1 MPEVNGAIV
10 ALDPHTGRVL
20 AMVGGFSFGASEFN
34 RATQASRQPGS
45 AFKPFVYAAALDSGF
60 TPAVL
65 YSMRLLSWSRAM
77 IRACGSRK
85 TTHAGFM
92 ACRPCGSAWK
102 KPKPDD
108 RPYGTGNRHE

>member
-1 MPEVNGAIV
+1 MGGTGRRAGPVWLEQMPEVNGAIV

-60 TPAVL
+60 TPASLVL
-65 YSMRLLSWSRAM
+65 MRL
-77 IRACGSRK
+77 CHG
-85 TTHAGFM
+85 AGQ
-92 ACRPCGSAWK
+92 
-102 KPKPDD
+102 
-108 RPYGTGNRHE
+108 